1 MSLWAIFLSF
11 DPPNNLKN
19 QNFEKMKKHL
29 IMLLSFY
36 TGISQIMIILCMV
49 PEIWSTTDII
59 FFSFCPF
66 TLLTNQKIKILKKK
80 LRNPGDIIISHRCT
94 INDNH
99 MIMIPEIAQQT
110 FFLHFGEHDLEKLSF
125 YTSVPKIMI
134 IC

>member
-1 MSLWAIFLSF
+1 MEH
-11 DPPNNLKN
+11 NRHN
-19 QNFEKMKKHL
+19 
-29 IMLLSFY
+29 
-36 TGISQIMIILCMV
+36 
-49 PEIWSTTDII
+49 

-66 TLLTNQKIKILKKK
+66 TTLTNQKIKILKKK
-80 LRNPGDIIISHRCT
+80 IRNPGDIIISHRCT

-110 FFLHFGEHDLEKLSF
+110 FFFHFGEHDLEKLSF